1 MQNGTAPIQ
10 ANTNAA
16 RARPASRGLTVAM
29 QRRLF
34 LLPAVLVTLGFVIFP
49 MLFGL
54 YVAFTDWQL
63 NDPAGAV
70 FNGLDN
76 FRRIL
81 QDHRFWNAI
90 RNNFVFVLIG
100 VPLQYT
106 IALILAL
113 LLNQDNIKGQ
123 KFFRVAFLL
132 PFMMS
137 PVAAGWMIGRSIMDA
152 QRGPLPTVLRDLGFQ
167 NVSFFADG
175 NRGVMSLLM
184 IDAWYSIPFMFVL
197 LLAGLQALPPEVMEA
212 AKIDGAGRWQS
223 FRDMTFPLLLPV
235 SLTAVILRTIFN
247 FKVIDIILVVTGGGP
262 GNATETLTAYI
273 YRRGVQNIDVGYATA
288 MSQLFLIMV
297 ILTVVALLVIVGRK
311 VRDVT

>member
-1 MQNGTAPIQ
+1 MPEGALS
-10 ANTNAA
+10 ANQVAGVD
-16 RARPASRGLTVAM
+16 RAVTSGRGLTEAG

-34 LLPAVLVTLGFVIFP
+34 LLPAVLVTLAFVIFP
-49 MLFGL
+49 TIFGI
-54 YVAFTDWQL
+54 YVSFTDWQL

-70 FNGLDN
+70 FTGLDN

-81 QDHRFWNAI
+81 QDSRFWNAI
-90 RNNFVFVLIG
+90 RNNFTFVLIG
-100 VPLQYT
+100 VPLQYV
-106 IALILAL
+106 IALGLAL
-113 LLNQDNIKGQ
+113 LVNQEIRGR

-137 PVAAGWMIGRSIMDA
+137 PVAAGWMIGRSLMDA
-152 QRGPLPTVLRDLGFQ
+152 QRGPLPTVLRDLGFTD
-167 NVSFFADG
+167 VSFFNDG
-175 NRGVMSLLM
+175 TRGIISLLL

-197 LLAGLQALPPEVMEA
+197 LLAGLQALPAEVMEA

-235 SLTAVILRTIFN
+235 SLTAVILRTIFE

-262 GNATETLTAYI
+262 GNATETLTTYV
-273 YRRGVQNIDVGYATA
+273 YRRGVQNVDVGYATA

-297 ILTVVALLVIVGRK
+297 IVTVVALIVIVGRK